1 MSATNGFYLK
11 LRTKDASLDIRE
23 SINLESSFYDLLKRV
38 SNAAGIQISNLK
50 ILSGF
55 PRKALVFPATETLQ
69 KCGIK
74 CGDTLFVAEE
84 ENFNATSIPT
94 RAAQSQTVA
103 SGAAV
108 QSCSEPSASV
118 SRKPAKAESPIS
130 ASVKPAKVES
140 PTSASVKPTK
150 AEPSISASVKPKA
163 DPASVSAKP
172 TQAKPLPTCAKP
184 APAESPPVKPAPPSA
199 TVTQPESQSHITD
212 IDQRNGVC
220 GILMKKV
227 VPSDNSCLF
236 TSFEFVV
243 SGIVLIRF

>member
-11 LRTKDASLDIRE
+11 LRTKDASLDIRD
-23 SINLESSFYDLLKRV
+23 SINLESSFSDLLKRV
-38 SNAAGIQISNLK
+38 SNAAGIRISNLK

-55 PRKALVFPATETLQ
+55 PRKPLVFPATETLQ

-94 RAAQSQTVA
+94 RAAQSQSEA

-108 QSCSEPSASV
+108 QSCAEPPASV
-118 SRKPAKAESPIS
+118 SRKPAKAEPSI
-130 ASVKPAKVES
+130 ASVKPAKAES
-140 PTSASVKPTK
+140 PIGASVKPAK
-150 AEPSISASVKPKA
+150 AEPPTSTSVKPEA

-184 APAESPPVKPAPPSA
+184 APSESPPVKPAPPPE
-199 TVTQPESQSHITD
+199 TVAHPESQSHITD

-243 SGIVLIRF
+243 SGIVLIPF